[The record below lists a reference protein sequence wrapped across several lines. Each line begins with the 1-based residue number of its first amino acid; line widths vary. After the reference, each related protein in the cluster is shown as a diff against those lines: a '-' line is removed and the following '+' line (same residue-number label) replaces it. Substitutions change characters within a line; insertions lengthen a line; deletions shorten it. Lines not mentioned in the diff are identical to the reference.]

1 MFGDFLMIFHAKKW
15 LIIQLQQLEK
25 MNHFTVSLVKLVSW
39 LRISARSCNESNK
52 LESPKPNPRTPKP
65 TLSWM
70 KPTLQGTRKHIP
82 PKRESRKIIFQNCFG
97 KGYVTSQE
105 GKSFFLKKYTTC
117 ATTKICE
124 RDSWLCFLKSSIHGI
139 LTWISRRF
147 GTRCLLE
154 VMEVVK
160 ESPSPVGGKH
170 CLEVQD
176 TGCNWLYVGL

>member
-105 GKSFFLKKYTTC
+105 GKSFFLKKIYDVRNDKNLWAGLLALLLKEFHTWHTHLD
-117 ATTKICE
+117 IQE
-124 RDSWLCFLKSSIHGI
+124 VRDKVSFGSYGSCQGI
-139 LTWISRRF
+139 PLSGGGET
-147 GTRCLLE
+147 LLRGSGYW
-154 VMEVVK
+154 M
-160 ESPSPVGGKH
+160 
-170 CLEVQD
+170 
-176 TGCNWLYVGL
+176 